1 MSAVSV
7 RNSHG
12 RMVKIESISATTAKN
27 SFSAILDKAV
37 AGGVVAIT
45 KRDKPKAVVLSME
58 EYQALQSRAA
68 NPLQELHGEF
78 EALFDAMQTPRA
90 RAAGNKLFAASSE
103 KLGKAARGAHNVSS
117 ARKRG

>member
-1 MSAVSV
+1 MSASV

-12 RMVKIESISATTAKN
+12 RMVKMESVPATVAKN
-27 SFSAILDKAV
+27 SFGAILDKAV
-37 AGGVVAIT
+37 AGGIVAIT

-68 NPLQELHGEF
+68 NPLQELQSEF
-78 EALFDAMQTPRA
+78 ESLFGAMQSSRA
-90 RAAGNKLFAASSE
+90 RAAGNKLFGASSQ
-103 KLGKAARGAHNVSS
+103 KLGKAALRTDVS

>member
-12 RMVKIESISATTAKN
+12 RMVKMESVPATVAKN
-27 SFSAILDKAV
+27 TFGAILDRAV
-37 AGGVVAIT
+37 AGGIVAIT

-78 EALFDAMQTPRA
+78 DALFASMQSPRT
-90 RAAGNKLFAASSE
+90 RAAGSKLFATSSA
-103 KLGKAARGAHNVSS
+103 KLGKAAVSG

>member
-12 RMVKIESISATTAKN
+12 RMVRMESVSATVAKN

-37 AGGVVAIT
+37 AGGIVAIT
-45 KRDKPKAVVLSME
+45 KRDKPRAVVLSMD

-68 NPLQELHGEF
+68 NPLGELHSEF
-78 EALFDAMQTPRA
+78 DALFGTMQRPSA
-90 RAAGNKLFAASSE
+90 RAAGSKLFSASSA
-103 KLGKAARGAHNVSS
+103 KLGKAALRTTVSGT
-117 ARKRG
+117 RKRG